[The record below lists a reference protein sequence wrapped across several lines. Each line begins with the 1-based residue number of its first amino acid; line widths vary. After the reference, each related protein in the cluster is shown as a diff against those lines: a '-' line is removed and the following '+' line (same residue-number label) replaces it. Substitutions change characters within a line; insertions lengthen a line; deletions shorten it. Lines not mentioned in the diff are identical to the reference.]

1 MFYTAYVQ
9 YVKWLVC
16 CTYSVLVRS
25 LCPKLQAAEQE
36 LKVAQELMQ
45 KTADG
50 KTTFLTPDADQVT
63 RIIDNGQKLVDALR
77 DFQAFAAEKSDEF
90 PTLKTLPLTKQ
101 DVDSLQQKLDA
112 IKNMPF

>member
-1 MFYTAYVQ
+1 M
-9 YVKWLVC
+9 
-16 CTYSVLVRS
+16 RS

-50 KTTFLTPDADQVT
+50 KTTFLTPDASQVSN
-63 RIIDNGQKLVDALR
+63 IIDNGQKLVDALR
-77 DFQAFAAEKSDEF
+77 DCQALAAEKSDEF
-90 PTLKTLPLTKQ
+90 PTLKTFPMKKQ